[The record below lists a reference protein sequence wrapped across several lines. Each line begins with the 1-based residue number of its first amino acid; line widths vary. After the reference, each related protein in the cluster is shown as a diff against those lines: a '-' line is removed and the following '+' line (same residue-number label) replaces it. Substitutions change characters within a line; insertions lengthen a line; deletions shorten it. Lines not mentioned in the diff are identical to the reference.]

1 MRTTVLM
8 QHFLNLLDQGF
19 SLDCIVANLL
29 LRILDRHDIG
39 LKDILNDDLRNFL
52 TTNTQ
57 EHLPLLD
64 VEEYS
69 LYDISSFIEL
79 SMGDDE
85 KTKNGIVFTPKYIC
99 DFIVADALR
108 NYVPGQKI
116 LDPACGCGN
125 FLFSTLDFLRNNGYQ
140 LDDVLKNTVFAYD
153 INPIFVKYA
162 NLLCILY
169 VLLDNPN
176 IKDIKTNIKAGDF
189 LSDVNETKYDYIIGN
204 PPYINNHDLS
214 DRQISFLKSN
224 YETTT
229 TGTFNI
235 FYAFIEKGINHLTD
249 EGSLEFIIP
258 NNFMYIK
265 SAEPLRAFLS
275 NGVYVDTIID
285 FRDNTIFSP
294 ALTYNCI
301 LKLNRRQK
309 TTVRCAQINKTNNIV
324 GSLCNI
330 SYEEIQLRGLRQS
343 VWELTSDAD
352 QERLRKIESFD
363 TKLGDYIKV
372 GIATLKDKVYILDG
386 FDSSKEMYYKCVND
400 KKFYIETGTVLPFI
414 KVSKYAC
421 PDDMMYIIF
430 PYTIEDGKTIP
441 LDEDVLRQKYPL
453 TYKYLENQKTLLDS
467 RNSPRAPMISP
478 WYSYGR
484 SQGLSNWGDKIYF
497 STFSEKPNFRRING
511 NKCLYANGYSI
522 SNTPIEYHILEKIL
536 NSSIMEF
543 YIEKTSYTIS
553 GNYKCY
559 QKKYLKNFSVP
570 PLSSE
575 DIEYIENH
583 NDEELNC
590 YLEKLYY
597 YS

>member
-1 MRTTVLM
+1 MR
-8 QHFLNLLDQGF
+8 QLLTLLGQDF

-29 LRILDRHDIG
+29 LRILNRHHIK
-39 LKDILNDDLRNFL
+39 LEDILNESLKDFL

-57 EHLPLLD
+57 KCLPLLD

-69 LYDISSFIEL
+69 LYDISSFIES
-79 SMGDDE
+79 SMDDKE
-85 KTKNGIVFTPKYIC
+85 KTKDGVVFTPKYIC
-99 DFIVADALR
+99 DFIIVDMLDK
-108 NYVPGQKI
+108 YKPGQKI

-125 FLFSTLDFLRNNGYQ
+125 FIFSVLDYFRDRGYKP
-140 LDDVLKNTVFAYD
+140 DDILADVIYAYD
-153 INPIFVKYA
+153 INPVFIKYT
-162 NLLCILY
+162 NLLCAVY
-169 VLLDNPN
+169 VLLENPN
-176 IKDIKTNIKAGDF
+176 VKEIRTNIKTGDF
-189 LSDVNETKYDYIIGN
+189 LSEPNEPKYNYIIGN

-214 DRQISFLKSN
+214 DKQISFLKSN
-224 YETTT
+224 YITTT
-229 TGTFNI
+229 TGIFNI

-265 SAEPLRAFLS
+265 SAEPLRVFLS
-275 NGVYVDTIID
+275 DGGYVDAIID

-301 LKLNRRQK
+301 LKLNKHQK
-309 TTVRCAQINKTNNIV
+309 TRIRYAQVSKTNDV
-324 GSLCNI
+324 AGSLHDVQ
-330 SYEEIQLRGLRQS
+330 YEDIQLRGLRQS
-343 VWELTSDAD
+343 VWELTNDAD

-363 TKLGDYIKV
+363 IKLGDYIKTV
-372 GIATLKDKVYILDG
+372 IATLKDKAYILDG
-386 FDSSKEMYYKCVND
+386 FDDSKTMYYKCVNG
-400 KKFYIETGTVLPFI
+400 KKFYVETDVVLPFI
-414 KVSKYAC
+414 KVSKYTC

-430 PYTIEDGKTIP
+430 PYDIKDRKTTP
-441 LDEDVLRQKYPL
+441 LDENNLKQKYPL
-453 TYKYLENQKTLLDS
+453 AYKYFESQKELLNS
-467 RNSPRAPMISP
+467 RNSPRAPTISP

-522 SNTPIEYHILEKIL
+522 SGTPVEYYILEKIL

-559 QKKYLKNFSVP
+559 QKKYLKNFSIP
-570 PLSSE
+570 SLSSK
-575 DIEYIENH
+575 DIDFIKNH
-583 NDEELNC
+583 DREELNH

-597 YS
+597 YA